1 MLLNWV
7 KSGLLFGV
15 MASVIL
21 MLCPNKSYMKHI
33 GMVIGLLFI
42 LVMLHPLMELLHL
55 DASAYASYIRNFLTL
70 ETENESF
77 LEDDRQFYEK
87 TIATQLEAVFME
99 KGYQVNYVR
108 VKAEEDGEVREVTLS
123 FGEDVI
129 ELSKVEAYLHRM
141 LGEDV
146 RITYE

>member
-55 DASAYASYIRNFLTL
+55 DASTYASYIRNFLIL
-70 ETENESF
+70 ETENEGF

-87 TIATQLEAVFME
+87 TIAAQLEAVFME

-108 VKAEEDGEVREVTLS
+108 IKVEEDGEVREVTLS

-129 ELSKVEAYLHRM
+129 ELSKVEVYLHRM

-146 RITYE
+146 RIIYE